1 MAWWAIGFIS
11 ISSICHVR
19 MLVGV
24 GRLLVD
30 KRSNKKK
37 FQQQIVKECRK
48 ILGGCFL
55 SGMVGG
61 YKKQQRRNKE

>member
-1 MAWWAIGFIS
+1 
-11 ISSICHVR
+11 
-19 MLVGV
+19 MLVGA
-24 GRLLVD
+24 GRRLVD
-30 KRSNKKK
+30 ERSKRLVDERSNKKK